1 MNVMNGFVTSSTLAA
16 AVDVNDLHPVTDV
29 PVASL
34 LPIVT
39 MACFIALLILIV
51 AIVIMSRPRRAKRVA
66 APRGSHNALA
76 PVSQWKSRVHDIVE
90 RNGAGK
96 LARGRLR
103 RARRRGEGLR
113 VAGQQRGARFD
124 DAAGD
129 RVTFRR
135 LLAGDSG
142 VHGFTL
148 LRQTIA
154 ALYPPEFANA
164 EFNAQAKDA
173 TVEQAADWVLNLVE
187 RWR

>member
-51 AIVIMSRPRRAKRVA
+51 ALVIMSRPRRAKRVA
-66 APRGSHNALA
+66 APRAVARDFASQASSAELGSTTLQEIA
-76 PVSQWKSRVHDIVE
+76 SRS
-90 RNGAGK
+90 AGS
-96 LARGRLR
+96 
-103 RARRRGEGLR
+103 
-113 VAGQQRGARFD
+113 
-124 DAAGD
+124 
-129 RVTFRR
+129 
-135 LLAGDSG
+135 LAGDSG